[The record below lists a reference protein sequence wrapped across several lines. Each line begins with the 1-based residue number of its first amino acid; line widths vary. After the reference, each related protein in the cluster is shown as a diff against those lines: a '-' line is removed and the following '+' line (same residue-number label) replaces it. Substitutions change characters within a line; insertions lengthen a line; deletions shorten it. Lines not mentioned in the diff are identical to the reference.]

1 MLLNVKI
8 IRFTDKSDH
17 FIELTVIHRKN
28 TIKMDV
34 GTMWFTQ
41 IPSLI

>member
-8 IRFTDKSDH
+8 KHFTDKSEH
-17 FIELTVIHRKN
+17 FIEYKVIHRKN
-28 TIKMDV
+28 TIKMGV
-34 GTMWFTQ
+34 GTMWFTL